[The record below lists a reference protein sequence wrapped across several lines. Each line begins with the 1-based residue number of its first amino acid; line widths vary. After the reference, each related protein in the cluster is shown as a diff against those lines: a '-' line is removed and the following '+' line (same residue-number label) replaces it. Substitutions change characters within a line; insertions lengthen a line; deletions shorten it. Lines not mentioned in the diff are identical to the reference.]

1 MWTKQSRSTIYDKS
15 SFKIEIRGIDN
26 KKIDILNEISEQGI
40 CSDTNN
46 IYCKN
51 YNVFIKLI
59 QDTSKNNQ
67 TGLIDFYYYIL
78 EEVNILKIEIDNL
91 DTALTVFQTINNR
104 GLQLSDS
111 DIFKSTIYNLINSEQ
126 EKEEFINNWK
136 ELSTEIEENNETF
149 ERILTYYMFYLRSQ
163 NDDISIRTPGLRR
176 YFIAFI

>member
-1 MWTKQSRSTIYDKS
+1 M
-15 SFKIEIRGIDN
+15 
-26 KKIDILNEISEQGI
+26 NEISEQGI

-51 YNVFIKLI
+51 YNVFIKL

-67 TGLIDFYYYIL
+67 TYLIDFYYYIL

-176 YFIAFI
+176 YFIFYLKITKYNSIKCKVS